1 VPRVVVLVEGES
13 DALVV
18 RPLAVRRGLV
28 VDVVAMGGITNVR
41 RHVEELAGTATLLG
55 LVDAAERRYLENLD
69 PPLAGVF
76 VCERD
81 LEEELV
87 RALGPT
93 AVVEVLEQ
101 AGVIGSFRTF
111 QGQPE
116 WRGRDL
122 TAQVRRFAGAGS
134 GRKALLAAAMA
145 ERLGDDEVPAPL
157 VALLD
162 AADAVT
168 RRDPPDRLSR

>member
-1 VPRVVVLVEGES
+1 MSAVVVLVEGES

-18 RPLAVRRGLV
+18 RLLAERRGLDV
-28 VDVVAMGGITNVR
+28 EVVAMGGVTNVR
-41 RHVEELAGTATLLG
+41 RYAVERNGSAVLLG
-55 LVDAAERRYLENLD
+55 LCDAGERRYLERLD

-76 VCERD
+76 VCHRD

-87 RALGPT
+87 EALGEE
-93 AVVEVLEQ
+93 AVLEVLAE

-134 GRKALLAAAMA
+134 GRKALLAAGMA
-145 ERLGDDEVPAPL
+145 RRLDESTVPASL
-157 VALLD
+157 TALLD
-162 AADAVT
+162 AAQSAL
-168 RRDPPDRLSR
+168 RR